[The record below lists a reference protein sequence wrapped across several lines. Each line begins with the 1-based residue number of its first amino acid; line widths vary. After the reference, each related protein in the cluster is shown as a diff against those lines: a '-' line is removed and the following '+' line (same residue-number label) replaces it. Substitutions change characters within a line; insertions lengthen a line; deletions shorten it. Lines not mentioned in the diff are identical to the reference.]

1 MNAATDERLG
11 LPSASSFERDA
22 LCPGNRNLI
31 RAMFDASA
39 EDFTEESSEF
49 AVRGRRIHKARE
61 MSNTFE
67 LEDESELRAYQTGM
81 ALENSLLQNWVAENG
96 IIEYT
101 EGQREQRLWLN
112 HPDTMAP
119 MLSGQLD
126 VNYLAG
132 SHGLVVDWKSGLGKA
147 CGPAN
152 TSWQLRI
159 QALLLSKEHDELRTI
174 RAAFVKPETWGDQL
188 DYVTFTAF
196 DLANIERYVHF
207 ILWQTQQ
214 KDAPLKAGEHC
225 KWCPAKA
232 VCEAAVREAMM
243 PTLVVPQPTPE
254 VVTPKVAAELVKLA
268 PLEVIREVWGK
279 RTAVKNIMD
288 AIAARLCSLPK
299 EEQYRLWL
307 KLKPGKTTQR
317 ITDMKAVFIAFRRA
331 GYPASEIWKALR
343 LNKEDATTMIQQH
356 LNCRDAE
363 AEATFNMITG
373 DYTETNRGEQILGE
387 A

>member
-1 MNAATDERLG
+1 MNDERLG

-31 RAMFDASA
+31 RAMFDAA
-39 EDFTEESSEF
+39 NPEDFTEESSEF
-49 AVRGRRIHKARE
+49 AIRGRRIHKARE

-67 LEDESELRAYQTGM
+67 LEDETELKAYQTGLT
-81 ALENSLLQNWVAENG
+81 LENSLLQSWLAEYG
-96 IIEYT
+96 ITDYE
-101 EGQREQRLWLN
+101 EGPREQRLWLN

-126 VNYLAG
+126 VNYLARPTG
-132 SHGLVVDWKSGLGKA
+132 HALVVDWKSGLGKA

-159 QALLLSKEHDELRTI
+159 QALLLSKEHSGLKTI

-196 DLANIERYVHF
+196 DLENIERYVHF

-214 KDAPLKAGEHC
+214 KDAPLRAGEHC

-232 VCEAAVREAMM
+232 VCEAAVREAMV

-254 VVTPKVAAELVKLA
+254 KITPTVATDLVRLA

-288 AIAARLCSLPK
+288 AIAARLRALPK

-307 KLKPGKTTQR
+307 KLMPGKPINR
-317 ITDMKAVFIAFRRA
+317 VTDMKAVFIAFRRA
-331 GYPASEIWKALR
+331 GYPANEIWQALR
-343 LNKEDATTMIQQH
+343 LNKEDAVTMIQRNI
-356 LNCRDAE
+356 NCRDAE
-363 AEATFNMITG
+363 AEATFNLIAG
-373 DYTETNRGEQILGE
+373 DYIETTRGEPILGE